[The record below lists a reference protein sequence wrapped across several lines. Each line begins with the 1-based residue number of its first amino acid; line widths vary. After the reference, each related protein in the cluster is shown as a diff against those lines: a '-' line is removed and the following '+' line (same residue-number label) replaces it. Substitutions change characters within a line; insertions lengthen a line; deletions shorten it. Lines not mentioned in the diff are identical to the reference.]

1 MYIKYMYGRISTS
14 QNIIIK
20 KNSTFGYYNNMNVNK
35 LDQIECHLEFNDE
48 QIKLRI
54 MS

>member
-1 MYIKYMYGRISTS
+1 MSTS
-14 QNIIIK
+14 QGNIIK
-20 KNSTFGYYNNMNVNK
+20 KKNSNNGFYKKLNVSK